1 MINFLKKK
9 KKNRMK
15 RIKKIAIAALLLLI
29 TTAFTALQSDYFE
42 VAKQLEIYTTLFKE
56 LNMYY
61 IDETNPAQLTET
73 AIDNMLKDLDPYTQF
88 YDEQGVEKARIDAA
102 GDHGGIGAETQI
114 IDKKLII
121 VEPYEG
127 LSADKADLKA
137 GDEIIMIND
146 VNVQENAIEDAFF
159 LLDGTPKS
167 TVKLQV
173 KRGSEVFEKVLTREK
188 TDVDPVPYHHMIDD
202 EVGYI
207 SFIKFNDMAS
217 SRVKEAF
224 EDLKAQGMKK
234 LILDVRG
241 NPGGLLNE
249 AVEITNYFI
258 PKEEV
263 VVTTKAKIK
272 KWSDI
277 YKTKR
282 DPLDLEIPIVVLIDG
297 RSASASEILAGS
309 LQDMD
314 RAVIVGERSFGKGLV
329 QRYRKLTYG
338 TQLKLTIS
346 KYYTPSGRCIQE
358 LDYTHRDE
366 DGNIPKFSDKKRNPF
381 KTKNGRTVYDGGGI
395 EPDIKLNDI
404 ERTEATKSLFNS
416 NAIFN
421 YATDFYYAHKEIAS
435 SKDFRFT
442 DADYQDFI
450 NALNSGKVNFK
461 TETEKELEKI
471 VQVSEIENFKS
482 GLEKEYSTLS
492 AKIKSEKIK
501 ALTVNKNEIIE
512 NLTNEIVKRYYYKKG
527 EYIHKV
533 YNDKSILRAT
543 EILKDTNKYQNI
555 LK

>member
-173 KRGSEVFEKVLTREK
+173 KRGNELFEKVLTREK

>member
-1 MINFLKKK
+1 
-9 KKNRMK
+9 
-15 RIKKIAIAALLLLI
+15 
-29 TTAFTALQSDYFE
+29 
-42 VAKQLEIYTTLFKE
+42 
-56 LNMYY
+56 
-61 IDETNPAQLTET
+61 
-73 AIDNMLKDLDPYTQF
+73 
-88 YDEQGVEKARIDAA
+88 
-102 GDHGGIGAETQI
+102 
-114 IDKKLII
+114 
-121 VEPYEG
+121 
-127 LSADKADLKA
+127 
-137 GDEIIMIND
+137 
-146 VNVQENAIEDAFF
+146 
-159 LLDGTPKS
+159 
-167 TVKLQV
+167 
-173 KRGSEVFEKVLTREK
+173 
-188 TDVDPVPYHHMIDD
+188 
-202 EVGYI
+202 
-207 SFIKFNDMAS
+207 MAS

>member
-1 MINFLKKK
+1 MKK
-9 KKNRMK
+9 
-15 RIKKIAIAALLLLI
+15 IKKLAIAALLLLI

-282 DPLDLEIPIVVLIDG
+282 DPLDLEVPIVVLIDG

-555 LK
+555 

>member
-1 MINFLKKK
+1 
-9 KKNRMK
+9 MK

>member
-1 MINFLKKK
+1 MKK
-9 KKNRMK
+9 
-15 RIKKIAIAALLLLI
+15 IKKLAIAALLLLI